1 MIARIRQLWKD
12 FMLWLEI
19 VKILVKHAKN
29 INAELKKEKSA
40 NDDSPGVITPEE
52 YAVVITDNLLEA
64 VPELVA
70 VYQKRK
76 RR

>member
-1 MIARIRQLWKD
+1 MIAKLTDLWMN
-12 FMLWLEI
+12 FMLWLDI
-19 VKILVKHAKN
+19 VKVLLKHAKN
-29 INAELKKEKSA
+29 INKELKEEKSA
-40 NDDSPGVITPEE
+40 DDDTPHRITAEE

-70 VYQKRK
+70 IYQKRK